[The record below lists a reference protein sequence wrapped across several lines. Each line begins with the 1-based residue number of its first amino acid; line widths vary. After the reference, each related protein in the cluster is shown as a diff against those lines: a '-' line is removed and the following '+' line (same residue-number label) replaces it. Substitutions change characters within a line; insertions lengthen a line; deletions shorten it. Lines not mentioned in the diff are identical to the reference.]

1 MRMAA
6 RFRVLEGVA
15 GAALLSLACLSLPA
29 RAGLLEDDEAR
40 RAILELRGRVQAL
53 EDAKAQL
60 QAQNQ
65 SLADAIE
72 PLRRSAL
79 DLNNQIDGLRG
90 EVARLRGS
98 NEQLAR
104 DLADTQRKVADQS
117 EALNA
122 RLRPLEPQT
131 VSLDGKQFQAG
142 PDESRNYDAAIGMVR
157 RGDFAQAADALQG
170 FLRRYPAS
178 GYADSASF
186 WLGNA
191 QYGNRQYKDAIATF
205 KALLAA
211 RADYP
216 RAAEA
221 ALAVGNCQIELKDFK
236 TARKTLQ
243 DLVKTHPDTKRNPSP
258 ISNTTPPDRKS
269 VV

>member
-1 MRMAA
+1 MLA
-6 RFRVLEGVA
+6 
-15 GAALLSLACLSLPA
+15 LACLTSLPA

-40 RAILELRGRVQAL
+40 RAILELRGRITAL
-53 EDAKAQL
+53 EDAKTQL
-60 QAQNQ
+60 QSQNK
-65 SLADAIE
+65 SLADSIE
-72 PLRRSAL
+72 PLRRNAL
-79 DLNNQIDGLRG
+79 DLNNQIDSLRSDVAKLRG
-90 EVARLRGS
+90 Q

-104 DLADTQRKVADQS
+104 DLSDTQRKVTDTS
-117 EALNA
+117 ESVNA

-142 PDESRNYDAAIGMVR
+142 PDEARNYDAAIGMVR

-205 KALLAA
+205 KAMLAA
-211 RADYP
+211 RPDHP

-221 ALAVGNCQIELKDFK
+221 ALAIGNCQIELKDFK
-236 TARKTLQ
+236 SARKTLQ
-243 DLVKTHPDTKRNPSP
+243 DLIKTYPGTEAAQAAKERSQGL
-258 ISNTTPPDRKS
+258 R
-269 VV
+269 

>member
-1 MRMAA
+1 MRTAA
-6 RFRVLEGVA
+6 RLRNGLA
-15 GAALLSLACLSLPA
+15 GAFMALACLTSLPA

-53 EDAKAQL
+53 EDAKTQL
-60 QAQNQ
+60 QAQNK
-65 SLADAIE
+65 SLMDSIE

-79 DLNNQIDGLRG
+79 EQNNQIESLRG
-90 EVARLRGS
+90 EIAKLRGGS
-98 NEQLAR
+98 EQLAR
-104 DLADTQRKVADQS
+104 DLSDTQRKVTDQTES
-117 EALNA
+117 VNA

-157 RGDFAQAADALQG
+157 RGDFAQAAEALQG

-205 KALLAA
+205 KAMLAA
-211 RADYP
+211 RPDHP

-221 ALAVGNCQIELKDFK
+221 ALAIGNCQIELKDFK
-236 TARKTLQ
+236 SARKTLQ
-243 DLVKTHPDTKRNPSP
+243 DLIKTYPGTEAAQAAKER
-258 ISNTTPPDRKS
+258 IAALK
-269 VV
+269 